1 MISHEFTNFHIH
13 IHIKIIR
20 EFVVK
25 KITQMKKLIIA
36 AGTGFLGQVLI
47 NHFKNEFEEIIILT
61 RGNSKTDDGIKYV
74 NWNAKTFTGW
84 EKELENAA
92 VLINLAGK
100 SVDCRYTKENKK
112 EILLS
117 RIESTKI
124 LNKAVL
130 NCKNP
135 SKHWLNSSTAT
146 IYRFSLDKQ
155 MDETDGEIGND
166 FSINV
171 ALSWEKAF
179 FKTET
184 PKTLK
189 TALRTSIVLGKNGG
203 AFIPLKTL
211 AKIGFGGKQGKG
223 NQFVSWIHEEDFA
236 RAIDFIIEKEM
247 TGVINVVSPKPIR
260 NVDFMQKLRKAVGF
274 PFGIPVNKFLL
285 EIGSF
290 FIRTEAELVLKSRN
304 VIPKRLL
311 ENGFEFKFGD
321 IDETFRNLIP

>member
-1 MISHEFTNFHIH
+1 MA
-13 IHIKIIR
+13 
-20 EFVVK
+20 K
-25 KITQMKKLIIA
+25 KNIQMKKLIIA
-36 AGTGFLGQVLI
+36 AGTGFLGQVLVY
-47 NHFKNEFEEIIILT
+47 HFKDKFEEIVILT
-61 RGNSKTDDGIKYV
+61 RGKSQNIDGIKYV
-74 NWNAKTFTGW
+74 NWNAKTFSGW
-84 EKELENAA
+84 EKELENAT

-100 SVDCRYTKENKK
+100 SVDCRYTKGNKK
-112 EILLS
+112 AILLS

-124 LNKAVL
+124 LNKAIL

-135 SKHWLNSSTAT
+135 PKHWLNSSTST

-155 MDETDGEIGND
+155 MDEINGEIGND

-184 PKTLK
+184 PNTLK

-223 NQFVSWIHEEDFA
+223 NQFISWIHEEDFA
-236 RAIDFIIEKEM
+236 NAIDLIIQKEII
-247 TGVINVVSPKPIR
+247 GVINIVSPKPIR
-260 NVDFMQKLRKAVGF
+260 NIDFMQKLRKAVGF
-274 PFGIPVNKFLL
+274 PFGIPMNTFLL
-285 EIGSF
+285 KIGSF
-290 FIRTEAELVLKSRN
+290 LIRTESELVLKSRN

-311 ENGFEFKFGD
+311 ENGFKFKFGD
-321 IDETFRNLIP
+321 IDNAFKDLLRQ

>member
-1 MISHEFTNFHIH
+1 ME
-13 IHIKIIR
+13 
-20 EFVVK
+20 
-25 KITQMKKLIIA
+25 KLIIA

-47 NHFKNEFEEIIILT
+47 NHFKDQFDEIVILT
-61 RGNSKTDDGIKYV
+61 RGNSKTIDGVKYV
-74 NWNAKTFTGW
+74 NWNARTFSGW
-84 EKELENAA
+84 EKELENAT

-100 SVDCRYTKENKK
+100 SVDCRYTQKNKK

-130 NCKNP
+130 NCQNP
-135 SKHWLNSSTAT
+135 PKHWLNSSTAT

-179 FKTET
+179 FKIET
-184 PKTLK
+184 PNTLK

-203 AFIPLKTL
+203 AFIPLKNL
-211 AKIGFGGKQGKG
+211 AKFGFGGKQGKG

-236 RAIDFIIEKEM
+236 NAVDFIIEKEI
-247 TGVINVVSPKPIR
+247 TGVINVVSPEPIP
-260 NVDFMQKLRKAVGF
+260 NADFMQKLRKAVGF
-274 PFGIPVNKFLL
+274 PFGIPVNTFLL
-285 EIGSF
+285 KIGSF
-290 FIRTEAELVLKSRN
+290 IIRTEAELVLKSRN

-311 ENGFEFKFGD
+311 ENGFEFKFGA
-321 IDETFRNLIP
+321 IDKAFKNLLHK

>member
-1 MISHEFTNFHIH
+1 MN
-13 IHIKIIR
+13 
-20 EFVVK
+20 
-25 KITQMKKLIIA
+25 KLIIA

-47 NHFKNEFEEIIILT
+47 HHFRDKFEEIVILT
-61 RGNSKTDDGIKYV
+61 RGKSNTIDGIKYV
-74 NWNAKTFTGW
+74 NWNARTFTGW
-84 EKELENAA
+84 EKELENAS

-100 SVDCRYTKENKK
+100 SVDCRYTKKNKK
-112 EILLS
+112 EILWS

-135 SKHWLNSSTAT
+135 PKHWLNSSTAT

-155 MDETDGEIGND
+155 MDEVDGEIGND

-203 AFIPLKTL
+203 AFVPLKTL
-211 AKIGFGGKQGKG
+211 AKIGFGGKQGNG

-236 RAIDFIIEKEM
+236 NAVDFIIEKEM
-247 TGVINVVSPKPIR
+247 TGVINVVSPTPIR
-260 NVDFMQKLRKAVGF
+260 NVDFMEKLRKAVGF
-274 PFGIPVNKFLL
+274 PFGIPLSKFFL

-290 FIRTEAELVLKSRN
+290 IIRTETELVLKSRN
-304 VIPKRLL
+304 VIPKRLW
-311 ENGFEFKFGD
+311 ENGFQFKFGD
-321 IDETFRNLIP
+321 IDEAFKNLLR

>member
-1 MISHEFTNFHIH
+1 MN
-13 IHIKIIR
+13 
-20 EFVVK
+20 
-25 KITQMKKLIIA
+25 KLIIA
-36 AGTGFLGQVLI
+36 AGTGFLGQVLV
-47 NHFKNEFEEIIILT
+47 NHFKDKFDEIVILT
-61 RGNSKTDDGIKYV
+61 RGKSTTIDGIKYV
-74 NWNAKTFTGW
+74 NWNAKTFSGW
-84 EKELENAA
+84 ENELENAT

-112 EILLS
+112 EILWS
-117 RIESTKI
+117 RIQSTRI

-130 NCKNP
+130 NCANP
-135 SKHWLNSSTAT
+135 PKHWLNSSTST

-155 MDETDGEIGND
+155 MDEVDGEIGND

-184 PKTLK
+184 PNTLK

-211 AKIGFGGKQGKG
+211 AKTGFGGKQGKG

-236 RAIDFIIEKEM
+236 NAIEFVMQKEIV
-247 TGVINVVSPKPIR
+247 GIINVVSPEPVR
-260 NVDFMQKLRKAVGF
+260 NADFMQKLRKAVGF
-274 PFGIPVNKFLL
+274 PFGIPLNVLL
-285 EIGSF
+285 LKIGSF
-290 FIRTEAELVLKSRN
+290 IIRTQPELVLKSRN

-311 ENGFEFKFGD
+311 DNGFKFKFGD
-321 IDETFRNLIP
+321 IDTAFENLLSK

>member
-1 MISHEFTNFHIH
+1 
-13 IHIKIIR
+13 
-20 EFVVK
+20 
-25 KITQMKKLIIA
+25 MKKLIIA
-36 AGTGFLGQVLI
+36 AGTGFLGQVLV
-47 NHFKNEFEEIIILT
+47 NHFKNKFEEIVILT
-61 RGNSKTDDGIKYV
+61 RGKSQIIDGIKYI
-74 NWNAKTFTGW
+74 NWNAKTFSGW
-84 EKELENAA
+84 ENELENAT

-100 SVDCRYTKENKK
+100 SVDCRYTEKNKK

-130 NCKNP
+130 KCKNP
-135 SKHWLNSSTAT
+135 PKHWLNSSTAT

-155 MDETDGEIGND
+155 MDEINGEIGND

-179 FKTET
+179 FKTDT
-184 PKTLK
+184 PNTLK
-189 TALRTSIVLGKNGG
+189 TALRTSIVLGKKGG

-211 AKIGFGGKQGKG
+211 AQTGFGGKQGKG

-236 RAIDFIIEKEM
+236 NAVDFIIQKEIS
-247 TGVINVVSPKPIR
+247 GVINVVSPEPIP
-260 NVDFMQKLRKAVGF
+260 NSNFMTRLRKAVGF
-274 PFGIPVNKFLL
+274 PFGIPVNIFLL
-285 EIGSF
+285 KIGSF

-311 ENGFEFKFGD
+311 ENGFKFKFGD
-321 IDETFRNLIP
+321 IDTAFENLLNNQT

>member
-1 MISHEFTNFHIH
+1 MN
-13 IHIKIIR
+13 
-20 EFVVK
+20 
-25 KITQMKKLIIA
+25 KLVIV
-36 AGTGFLGQVLI
+36 AGTGFLGQVLVD
-47 NHFKNEFEEIIILT
+47 HFKNKFDEIVILT
-61 RGNSKTDDGIKYV
+61 RGNAKTVDRIKYV
-74 NWNAKTFTGW
+74 NWNARTFSGW
-84 EKELENAA
+84 ENELENAA

-100 SVDCRYTKENKK
+100 SVDCRYTEKNKK

-130 NCKNP
+130 KCQNP
-135 SKHWLNSSTAT
+135 PKHWLNSSTST

-155 MDETDGEIGND
+155 MDEIDGEIGND

-184 PKTLK
+184 PVTMK
-189 TALRTSIVLGKNGG
+189 TALRTSIVLGKDGG

-223 NQFVSWIHEEDFA
+223 NQFISWIHQEDFA
-236 RAIDFIIEKEM
+236 NAIDFIIEKQI
-247 TGVINVVSPKPIR
+247 TGIINVVSPEPIR
-260 NVDFMQKLRKAVGF
+260 NTDFMQKLRKAIGF
-274 PFGIPVNKFLL
+274 PFGMPLNTFLL

-290 FIRTEAELVLKSRN
+290 LIRTQPELVLKSRN

-311 ENGFEFKFGD
+311 ENGFQFKFGD
-321 IDETFRNLIP
+321 IDDAFKNLLGK

>member
-1 MISHEFTNFHIH
+1 
-13 IHIKIIR
+13 
-20 EFVVK
+20 VAK
-25 KITQMKKLIIA
+25 KINTMNKLIIA
-36 AGTGFLGQVLI
+36 AGTGFLGQVLVH
-47 NHFKNEFEEIIILT
+47 HFKNKFDEIVILT
-61 RGNSKTDDGIKYV
+61 RGKSQSIDGIKYV
-74 NWNAKTFTGW
+74 NWNARTFSGW
-84 EKELENAA
+84 EKELENAT

-100 SVDCRYTKENKK
+100 SVDCRYTKKNKK

-130 NCKNP
+130 NCQNP
-135 SKHWLNSSTAT
+135 PRHWLNSSKAT
-146 IYRFSLDKQ
+146 IYRYSLDKQ
-155 MDETDGEIGND
+155 MDETDGEIGNN

-203 AFIPLKTL
+203 ALIPLKTL

-223 NQFVSWIHEEDFA
+223 NQFVSWIHEDDFA
-236 RAIDFIIEKEM
+236 NAIDFIIEKEI
-247 TGVINVVSPKPIR
+247 TDVINIVSPEPIR
-260 NVDFMQKLRKAVGF
+260 NIDFMQKLRKAVGF
-274 PFGIPVNKFLL
+274 PFGIPMNKFFL

-290 FIRTEAELVLKSRN
+290 IIRTETELVLKSRN
-304 VIPKRLL
+304 VVPKRLL
-311 ENGFEFKFGD
+311 ENEFQFKFD
-321 IDETFRNLIP
+321 TLEKALQNLI